1 VRDTVLFNEQPDI
14 AISESSWKIVTE
26 WAPEEELKT
35 ISSVEL
41 LIQQLSDIAA
51 RHRRDAK
58 FFLEKDVSLAFQEYS
73 SFMAAGKIRT

>member
-1 VRDTVLFNEQPDI
+1 M
-14 AISESSWKIVTE
+14 SESSWKIVTE
-26 WAPEEELKT
+26 WAQEEELQN
-35 ISSVEL
+35 ISSVES
-41 LIQQLSDIAA
+41 LIQQLSGIAA